1 MNKIEYKH
9 WDEKMYMI
17 VLDWWCLFG
26 LYQFNTVTEPLLH
39 IVVTI
44 ERKKKWEGIKRNKH
58 YEV

>member
-44 ERKKKWEGIKRNKH
+44 EREKKNER
-58 YEV
+58 E